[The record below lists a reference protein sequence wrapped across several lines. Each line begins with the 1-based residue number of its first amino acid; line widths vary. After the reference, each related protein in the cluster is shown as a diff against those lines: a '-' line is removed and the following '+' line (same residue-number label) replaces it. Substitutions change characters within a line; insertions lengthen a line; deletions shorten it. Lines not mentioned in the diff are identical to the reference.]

1 MEPALLII
9 LQHNVLMPLTSGAI
23 IGMVV
28 VAILLFFSAM
38 ISGSEVAY
46 FSLRPQQIRSLKEHT
61 SHKDL
66 LVLRLLE
73 KPERLLA
80 SILISNNFINVGIV
94 IIASFV
100 TGSLFNF
107 THSPALGFLIQVI
120 VITFLLL
127 LFGEIFPKVY
137 ANRFA
142 LKFARRM
149 AVPLLVLDKV
159 FQPLIHILVKSTA
172 LVNRR
177 LAKKGQNISMDDL
190 SEALDLTTDVVQDEM
205 DMLEGIVRFSNLEV
219 AEIMKPRTD
228 VVAVD
233 IDTDLDT
240 VIRVIIESG
249 FSRIPVYEET
259 SDTLIR
265 VIIESG
271 FSRIPVYEET
281 SDNLKG
287 ILYVKDLLPHINQK
301 KKVNWTRLIRDPFF
315 VPESKKINDLLKE
328 FQEKKIHLAIVVDEY
343 GGTEGIVTMEDILEE
358 VVGEITDESDETA
371 EFYRQ
376 IDANTW
382 IFDGKTLL
390 NDFYKVT
397 ELDDEHFDDVK
408 GESETLAGLMLE
420 LKGGFPRRND
430 MIPCKGIEFTV
441 MELDQRRIKEIRV
454 KLANPELKK

>member
-9 LQHNVLMPLTSGAI
+9 LQQNVLMPLTTGAI

-28 VAILLFFSAM
+28 VAVLLFFSAM
-38 ISGSEVAY
+38 ISGSEVAF
-46 FSLRPQQIRSLKEHT
+46 FSLAPQHILALKEQ
-61 SHKDL
+61 SSRKEV
-66 LVLRLLE
+66 LVLKLLE

-100 TGSLFNF
+100 TGSLLNF
-107 THSPALGFLIQVI
+107 AQSPVLEFVIQVV

-127 LFGEIFPKVY
+127 IFGEILPKVY

-149 AVPLLVLDKV
+149 AIPLMILDKA
-159 FQPLIHILVKSTA
+159 FQPLIFILISSTS

-177 LAKKGQNISMDDL
+177 LAIKGQNISMDDL
-190 SEALDLTTDVVQDEM
+190 SEALGLATDVVQDEKE
-205 DMLEGIVRFSNLEV
+205 MLQGIVRFSNLEV

-233 IDTDLDT
+233 IESDL
-240 VIRVIIESG
+240 
-249 FSRIPVYEET
+249 
-259 SDTLIR
+259 DTLIR

-271 FSRIPVYEET
+271 FSRIPVYEVT
-281 SDNLKG
+281 SDHVKG
-287 ILYVKDLLPHINQK
+287 ILYVKDLLPHLNQK
-301 KKVNWTRLIRDPFF
+301 RQLKWTKLIRDPFF
-315 VPESKKINDLLKE
+315 VPVTKKINDLLKE

-358 VVGEITDESDETA
+358 VVGEITDESDEAA

-376 IDANTW
+376 IDAFTW

-397 ELDDEHFDDVK
+397 EMDDELLDDVK
-408 GESETLAGLMLE
+408 GDAETLAGLLLE

-441 MELDQRRIKEIRV
+441 QGMDQRRIKEIKV
-454 KLANPELKK
+454 FLKNPERKK

>member
-1 MEPALLII
+1 
-9 LQHNVLMPLTSGAI
+9 MPLTSGAI

-38 ISGSEVAY
+38 ISGSEVAF
-46 FSLRPQQIRSLKEHT
+46 FSLTPQHIFALKEK
-61 SHKDL
+61 SSRKEA
-66 LVLRLLE
+66 LVLKLLE

-100 TGSLFNF
+100 TGTVFNF
-107 THSPALGFLIQVI
+107 AHSPVLGFVIQVVI
-120 VITFLLL
+120 ITFLLL
-127 LFGEIFPKVY
+127 LFGEIVPKVY

-142 LKFARRM
+142 SRFALWM
-149 AVPLLVLDKV
+149 AIPLMILDKA
-159 FQPLIHILVKSTA
+159 FQPLIFILIKSTT

-177 LAKKGQNISMDDL
+177 LAKKGQIISMDDL
-190 SEALDLTTDVVQDEM
+190 SEALVLATDVVQDEK

-228 VVAVD
+228 VVAVN
-233 IDTDLDT
+233 IQTDLKT
-240 VIRVIIESG
+240 LTRV
-249 FSRIPVYEET
+249 V
-259 SDTLIR
+259 
-265 VIIESG
+265 IESG

-301 KKVNWTRLIRDPFF
+301 VEIDWTQLIREPFF
-315 VPESKKINDLLKE
+315 VPETKKINDLLKE
-328 FQEKKIHLAIVVDEY
+328 FQEKKIHMAIVVDEY

-358 VVGEITDESDETA
+358 VVGEITDESDEA
-371 EFYRQ
+371 EEFYRQ
-376 IDANTW
+376 IDAHTW

-397 ELDDEHFDDVK
+397 ELDDDLFDDVK
-408 GESETLAGLMLE
+408 GDSETLAGLLLE
-420 LKGGFPRRND
+420 LRGGFPRMND
-430 MIPCKGIEFTV
+430 MIPLKGIEFTV
-441 MELDQRRIKEIRV
+441 QGMDQRRIKEIKV
-454 KLANPELKK
+454 FLKNPEWTK

>member
-1 MEPALLII
+1 MT
-9 LQHNVLMPLTSGAI
+9 PLTSGAI

-46 FSLRPQQIRSLKEHT
+46 FSLGPNHINALEDHPSRKEQ
-61 SHKDL
+61 

-73 KPERLLA
+73 KPDRLLA
-80 SILISNNFINVGIV
+80 SILITNNFINVGIV

-107 THSPALGFLIQVI
+107 ALSPVLGFMIQVI

-127 LFGEIFPKVY
+127 LFGEIVPKVY

-142 LKFARRM
+142 PQFARRM
-149 AVPLLVLDKV
+149 AVPLIVLDRA
-159 FQPLIHILVKSTA
+159 FQPLIFILVKSTG

-177 LAKKGQNISMDDL
+177 LAKKRQNISMEDL
-190 SEALDLTTDVVQDEM
+190 SEALDLTTDVVQDEK

-233 IDTDLDT
+233 IQTNQETLT
-240 VIRVIIESG
+240 RVIIESG

-259 SDTLIR
+259 FDK
-265 VIIESG
+265 
-271 FSRIPVYEET
+271 
-281 SDNLKG
+281 LKG

-301 KKVNWTRLIRDPFF
+301 REFNWTKLIREPFF

-358 VVGEITDESDETA
+358 VVGEITDESDEAA
-371 EFYRQ
+371 EFYKR
-376 IDANTW
+376 IDENTW
-382 IFDGKTLL
+382 AFDGKTLL

-397 ELDDEHFDDVK
+397 ELDDELFDDVK
-408 GESETLAGLMLE
+408 GESETLAGLLLE

-430 MIPCKGIEFTV
+430 VIPCKGIEFTV
-441 MELDQRRIKEIRV
+441 LGMDQRRIKEV
-454 KLANPELKK
+454 KIFLKNPERKR

>member
-1 MEPALLII
+1 LEPALLII

-46 FSLRPQQIRSLKEHT
+46 FSLGPQQIRALKEH
-61 SHKDL
+61 SSRKEL
-66 LVLRLLE
+66 LVLSLLE

-100 TGSLFNF
+100 TGSLLDFAQ
-107 THSPALGFLIQVI
+107 SPALEFVIQVV

-127 LFGEIFPKVY
+127 IFGEILPKVY

-142 LKFARRM
+142 PQFARKM
-149 AVPLLVLDKV
+149 AVPLGILDKA
-159 FQPLIHILVKSTA
+159 FQPLIFILVRSTS

-177 LAKKGQNISMDDL
+177 LAKKGQNISMVDL
-190 SEALDLTTDVVQDEM
+190 SEALGLATDVVQDEM

-219 AEIMKPRTD
+219 VEIMKPRTD

-233 IDTDLDT
+233 IETDL
-240 VIRVIIESG
+240 
-249 FSRIPVYEET
+249 
-259 SDTLIR
+259 DTLIR

-281 SDNLKG
+281 SDHVKG
-287 ILYVKDLLPHINQK
+287 ILYVKDLLPHLNQK
-301 KKVNWTRLIRDPFF
+301 KKVNWSKLIRDPFF

-358 VVGEITDESDETA
+358 VVGEITDESDEAA

-390 NDFYKVT
+390 NDFYKIT
-397 ELDDEHFDDVK
+397 ELDDELLDDVK
-408 GESETLAGLMLE
+408 GESETLAGLLLE

-430 MIPCKGIEFTV
+430 MIPCKGLEFTV
-441 MELDQRRIKEIRV
+441 LGVDQRRISEIKV
-454 KLANPELKK
+454 FLKNPDLKK

>member
-9 LQHNVLMPLTSGAI
+9 LQQNVLMPLTSGAI

-46 FSLRPQQIRSLKEHT
+46 FSLGPQHILALKEQ
-61 SHKDL
+61 SSRKEA
-66 LVLRLLE
+66 LVLKLLG

-80 SILISNNFINVGIV
+80 NILISNNFINVGIV

-100 TGSLFNF
+100 TRSLLDF
-107 THSPALGFLIQVI
+107 TQSPVLGFVIQVV

-127 LFGEIFPKVY
+127 LFGEIVPKVY

-142 LKFARRM
+142 SRFALRM
-149 AVPLLVLDKV
+149 AIPLAILDKA
-159 FQPLIHILVKSTA
+159 FQPLIFILVKSTT

-177 LAKKGQNISMDDL
+177 LARKGQNISMDDL
-190 SEALDLTTDVVQDEM
+190 SEALDLATDVVQDEK

-233 IDTDLDT
+233 IETDLDT
-240 VIRVIIESG
+240 VIKVIIESG

-259 SDTLIR
+259 SDH
-265 VIIESG
+265 V
-271 FSRIPVYEET
+271 
-281 SDNLKG
+281 KG

-301 KKVNWTRLIRDPFF
+301 RKVNWIKLIRDPFF
-315 VPESKKINDLLKE
+315 VPETKKINDLLGE

-358 VVGEITDESDETA
+358 VVGEITDESDEA
-371 EFYRQ
+371 EDFYRQ

-397 ELDDEHFDDVK
+397 ELDDELLDDVK
-408 GESETLAGLMLE
+408 GESETLAGLLLE
-420 LKGGFPRRND
+420 LKGAFPRRND

-441 MELDQRRIKEIRV
+441 QGMDQRRIKEIKV
-454 KLANPELKK
+454 FLKNPERKK